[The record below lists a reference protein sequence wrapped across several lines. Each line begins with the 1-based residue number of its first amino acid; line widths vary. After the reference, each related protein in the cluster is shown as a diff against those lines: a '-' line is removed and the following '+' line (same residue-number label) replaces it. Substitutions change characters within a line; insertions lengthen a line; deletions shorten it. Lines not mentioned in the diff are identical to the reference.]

1 MSDELKQQ
9 GLMQFRQR
17 SYDEAVA
24 TFGAAVEAY
33 AQAGDEGKRL
43 EMLNNIG
50 VTQRMQR
57 QWDASEQSLEQARQG
72 FATLGER
79 VQEAQ
84 VMANIGDLYADRRE
98 WEQAAN
104 HYSDSAAQFAG
115 AAVSSEERWMH
126 SQVLRALSLL
136 RLRQRRWIEAMDLMR
151 QSLEARPRLG
161 PHGWLFRAMLRLVF
175 RLFGGG

>member
-9 GLMQFRQR
+9 GLMQFRHR
-17 SYDEAVA
+17 SYGEAVA
-24 TFGAAVEAY
+24 TFGAAADAY
-33 AQAGDEGKRL
+33 AQAGEEAKRL

-50 VTQRMQR
+50 VTERMQR
-57 QWDASEQSLEQARQG
+57 QWGASLQSLEQARQG
-72 FATLGER
+72 FAALEQR

-84 VMANIGDLYADRRE
+84 VLANIGDVYADQRDR
-98 WEQAAN
+98 EQAARY
-104 HYSDSAAQFAG
+104 YSDSAAQFAG